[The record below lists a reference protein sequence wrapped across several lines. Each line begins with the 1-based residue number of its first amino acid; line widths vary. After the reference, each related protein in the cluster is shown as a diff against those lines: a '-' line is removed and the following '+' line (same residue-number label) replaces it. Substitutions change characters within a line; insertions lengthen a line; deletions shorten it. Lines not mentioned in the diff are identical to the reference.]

1 VRLFLSLLLVAACNS
16 GEDDIHERDCDT
28 SPLTYENY
36 GAPYLLT
43 WCVPCHSSE
52 LAEADRQEAPVE
64 ANYDSHQGVID
75 NLDGILFWAVES
87 EEMPPVGGPTDDD
100 KDLFAE
106 WIECGA
112 L

>member
-1 VRLFLSLLLVAACNS
+1 M
-16 GEDDIHERDCDT
+16 
-28 SPLTYENY
+28 
-36 GAPYLLT
+36 
-43 WCVPCHSSE
+43 
-52 LAEADRQEAPVE
+52 E

-87 EEMPPVGGPTDDD
+87 EAMPPVGGPTDEG